1 MVEPERQRLPRS
13 ARIHRGSEIRTVLR
27 QGTRKRTPTLDVY
40 VLRVPSSRR
49 LPRVGWVVPK
59 LGNGIVARNRL
70 RRRLREI
77 ARRRV
82 LATLRRK
89 EHGADVLVRV
99 RTRAY
104 RATYHQI
111 EQDLMSVVEAE

>member
-1 MVEPERQRLPRS
+1 MVEPERQRLPRT
-13 ARIHRGSEIRTVLR
+13 ARIHRSSEIRTVLR

-40 VLRVPSSRR
+40 VLRVPSDR

-82 LATLRRK
+82 LTTLRGR
-89 EHGADVLVRV
+89 GLAADVLVRV

-111 EQDLMSVVEAE
+111 ERDLLSVVEAEW

>member
-1 MVEPERQRLPRS
+1 MVEPERQRLPRT
-13 ARIHRGSEIRTVLR
+13 ARIHRSSEIRTVLR

-40 VLRVPSSRR
+40 VLRVPPGRR
-49 LPRVGWVVPK
+49 PRVGWVVPK

-82 LATLRRK
+82 LATLLRK

>member
-1 MVEPERQRLPRS
+1 MVEPERQRLPRT
-13 ARIHRGSEIRTVLR
+13 ARIHRSREIRTVLR

-40 VLRVPSSRR
+40 ILPVASGR

-59 LGNGIVARNRL
+59 LGNGIVARNRV

-77 ARRRV
+77 VRRRV
-82 LATLRRK
+82 LPTLRDRG
-89 EHGADVLVRV
+89 HTADVLMRV

-104 RATYHQI
+104 AATYHQI
-111 EQDLMSVVEAE
+111 EQDVMSVVEAEW